1 MPKISIIIP
10 IYNVEKYLSECLES
24 VVNQSFK
31 DIEIL
36 CINDGA
42 TDGSRAIIE
51 EFAKKDERVVLVD
64 KENGGY
70 ASAINKGLELAK
82 GDFVG
87 IVESDDV
94 CASQMYEKLYNKISN
109 TDADYVIGDFYFMS
123 ERKTKISAYSAGLIA
138 DEDGCFNLD
147 TNPRLLDKPAYPW
160 KALYRKSFLDKN
172 NIRMLQDGKGAYED
186 QPWNMTCLVK
196 ADKIMS
202 VAEPLYYYRVDAN
215 GSSTNNG
222 GQKLVNYLRRRNQ
235 AKEILVENGYFDKM
249 EVREYFYS
257 AALKGCYFFYKKIA
271 PEFKLEYYKD
281 MQELL
286 KSGLEE
292 GVTLKYLSK
301 KHQKRYMEVATKSF
315 EYHHSNWFKRLF
327 CRK

>member
-10 IYNVEKYLSECLES
+10 IYNVEKYLNECIES
-24 VVNQSFK
+24 VINQTFE

-36 CINDGA
+36 CVNDGSK
-42 TDGSRAIIE
+42 DKSLSIIE
-51 EFAKKDERVVLVD
+51 EYAQKDNRVVVID

-70 ASAINKGLELAK
+70 ASAINKGLELAQ
-82 GDFVG
+82 GEFIG
-87 IVESDDV
+87 IVESDDY
-94 CASQMYEKLYNKISN
+94 CAPQMYEKLFDKISG
-109 TDADYVIGDFYFMS
+109 TDADYVIGDYYFLS
-123 ERKTKISAYSAGLIA
+123 ERKVKISAYSAGLIA
-138 DEDGCFNLD
+138 DENGYFNLE
-147 TNPRLLDKPAYPW
+147 TNPRLLDKSAYPW
-160 KALYRKSFLDKN
+160 KALYRKSFLDEN

-196 ADKIMS
+196 AKKIMS

-222 GQKLVNYLRRRNQ
+222 GQKLINYVGRRIQ
-235 AKEILVENGYFDKM
+235 AREILQENGYFEDI

-271 PEFKLEYYKD
+271 PEFKPEYYAV
-281 MQELL
+281 MQELF
-286 KSGLEE
+286 KSGLDE

-301 KHQKRYMEVATKSF
+301 KHKNRYLEIAAKSF
-315 EYHHSNWFKRLF
+315 EYHNSNWFKKLF
-327 CRK
+327 MR